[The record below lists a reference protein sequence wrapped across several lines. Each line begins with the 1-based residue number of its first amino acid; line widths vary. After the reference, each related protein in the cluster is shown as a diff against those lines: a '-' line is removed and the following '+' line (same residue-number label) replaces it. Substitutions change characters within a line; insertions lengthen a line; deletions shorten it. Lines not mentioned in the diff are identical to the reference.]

1 MNEEWRMPPNGCS
14 ADPQYGAWI
23 GVRNP
28 FPGSRTVTDGVFQP
42 PPERPP
48 SGTVRYQLAA
58 NNLQGGSTISGNIAS
73 QMLLSRPDVPSAA
86 QYRPS

>member
-28 FPGSRTVTDGVFQP
+28 FPGSRTVTDGMHMRETSQTFVSF
-42 PPERPP
+42 
-48 SGTVRYQLAA
+48 SH
-58 NNLQGGSTISGNIAS
+58 LQKDHLRG
-73 QMLLSRPDVPSAA
+73 Q
-86 QYRPS
+86 

>member
-1 MNEEWRMPPNGCS
+1 MSVCS
-14 ADPQYGAWI
+14 HTCLLAGIILLQLVMILLQLILVVLFA
-23 GVRNP
+23 
-28 FPGSRTVTDGVFQP
+28 TTGVFQP